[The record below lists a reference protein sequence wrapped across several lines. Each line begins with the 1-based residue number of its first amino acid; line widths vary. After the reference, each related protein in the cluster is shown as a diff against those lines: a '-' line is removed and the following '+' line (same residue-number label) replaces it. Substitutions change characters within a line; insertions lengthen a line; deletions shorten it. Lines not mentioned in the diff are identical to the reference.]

1 MFYIQLLGELVG
13 CYSKSSAKSENKG
26 KGKRRKVEN
35 ATGSVS
41 VENGDV
47 TYEIFKSTFDTPGWK
62 EFNKN
67 MEILNLFFIEAAN
80 YLEYDE
86 NWTFYTLFEK
96 RSRDDGNFTYHF
108 VGYSSIY
115 SFYHYPIGRRF
126 RLS

>member
-80 YLEYDE
+80 YL
-86 NWTFYTLFEK
+86 
-96 RSRDDGNFTYHF
+96 
-108 VGYSSIY
+108 
-115 SFYHYPIGRRF
+115 
-126 RLS
+126 